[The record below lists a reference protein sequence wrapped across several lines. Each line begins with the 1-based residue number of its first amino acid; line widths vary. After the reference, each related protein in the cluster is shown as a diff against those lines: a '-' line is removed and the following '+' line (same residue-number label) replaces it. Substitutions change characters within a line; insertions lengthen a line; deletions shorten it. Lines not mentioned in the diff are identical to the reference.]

1 MQDAHESLE
10 SSGPAA
16 PDSPR
21 RHRSPA
27 LLRGILSP
35 VPAVSPIQDAVA
47 RVWGYDA
54 LRPMQAAAIAA
65 GVEGRDCLT
74 VLPTGG
80 GKSLCYQVPP
90 LVTGK
95 ATIVV
100 SPLIALMRDQVR
112 GLELNG
118 YPAAAIHS
126 GVDPDDA
133 KAILRK
139 LVQGEIN
146 LLLAAPERVVTA
158 GFKSFLASLADADRL
173 GAIAVDEAHCISQW
187 GHDFRPEYRR
197 LAELR
202 EVAPRVPFQ
211 AFTATA
217 TPRVREDI
225 VHQLNLG
232 KVGCP
237 GGRAEVLVG
246 TFDRPNLTYRVRARR
261 DAAEQTADAVRRHQ
275 RAGDGGG
282 AIVYCLSRKDTDE
295 LAASLSQLGLNAEAY
310 HAGLNEK
317 TRRDVEHRFSN
328 ETLDV
333 VVATVAFGMGIDR
346 SNVRLVVHA
355 TMPKSVEAYQQE
367 TGRAGRDGE
376 AAECLLLYS
385 PSDATRWERLIR
397 NSNAEMGADEEST
410 QAQMDLVRDMRRL
423 ISAMGCRHRM
433 LSEHFGQTYTPPTDR
448 GCGACDIC
456 LGETEA
462 EPDSKRIGQI
472 LLSTVARTGQRYGA
486 AHIADI
492 VRGADTERVRTAG
505 HDQLSVHAM
514 LKTHPKPAL
523 MSFIDQLVS
532 ADALERVVDGHFE
545 TLRFGQRGLAV
556 MKGEDPIALARPV
569 GTGTAK
575 AERRRRDRTPDA
587 APLSFDEKQLFERL
601 RQVRKELAEERA
613 VPPYVVFS
621 DATLRDLVRVRPGSL
636 EAMLDV
642 KGVGRAKL
650 EAFGETFLAA
660 LRD

>member
-1 MQDAHESLE
+1 M
-10 SSGPAA
+10 PATFD
-16 PDSPR
+16 P
-21 RHRSPA
+21 
-27 LLRGILSP
+27 IL
-35 VPAVSPIQDAVA
+35 DAVA
-47 RVWGYDA
+47 RVWGYDT
-54 LRPMQAAAIAA
+54 LRPMQSAAIAA

-126 GVDPDDA
+126 GIEPDEA
-133 KAILRK
+133 KDILRR
-139 LVQGEIN
+139 LVKGEIN
-146 LLLAAPERVVTA
+146 LVLAAPERVVTP

-202 EVAPRVPFQ
+202 EVAPRVPIQ

-217 TPRVREDI
+217 TPRVRDDI
-225 VHQLNLG
+225 VRQLNLG
-232 KVGCP
+232 RVGYDDGTP
-237 GGRAEVLVG
+237 EVLVG

-261 DAAEQTADAVRRHQ
+261 DAAEQTAEAVRNHQ

-282 AIVYCLSRKDTDE
+282 TIVYCLSRKDTE
-295 LAASLSQLGLNAEAY
+295 NLAEQLQKLRINAEAY

-328 ETLDV
+328 ETLDA

-376 AAECLLLYS
+376 PAECLLLYN

-397 NSNAEMGADEEST
+397 MSNAEQGADEEST
-410 QAQMDLVRDMRRL
+410 HAQLELVCEMRRV

-433 LSEHFGQTYTPPTDR
+433 LSEHFGQKYAPPSGQTN
-448 GCGACDIC
+448 CGACDVC

-462 EPDSKRIGQI
+462 EGDSKRIGRII
-472 LLSTVARTGQRYGA
+472 LSAIARTDQRYGA

-492 VRGADTERVRTAG
+492 LRGADTERLRQTG
-505 HDQLSVHAM
+505 HDQLSVYAL
-514 LKTHPKPAL
+514 LKDHRKAAIA
-523 MSFIDQLVS
+523 SFIDQLV
-532 ADALERVVDGHFE
+532 AAEALERVVDGHFE
-545 TLRFGQRGLAV
+545 TLRFGPRGMAV
-556 MKGEDPIALARPV
+556 MKGEETVALARPV

-575 AERRRRDRTPDA
+575 SERRRRDRAPDA
-587 APLSFDEKQLFERL
+587 APLSFDEKQLFEKL
-601 RQVRKELAEERA
+601 RQVRMEIATERA

-621 DATLRDLVRVRPGSL
+621 DATLRDLVRVRPDSL
-636 EAMLDV
+636 EKMLDV

-650 EAFGETFLAA
+650 EAFGETFLHA
-660 LRD
+660 LKD

>member
-1 MQDAHESLE
+1 
-10 SSGPAA
+10 
-16 PDSPR
+16 
-21 RHRSPA
+21 
-27 LLRGILSP
+27 
-35 VPAVSPIQDAVA
+35 
-47 RVWGYDA
+47 
-54 LRPMQAAAIAA
+54 MQAAAIAA

-90 LVTGK
+90 LVTGR
-95 ATIVV
+95 ATIVI

-126 GVDPDDA
+126 GVDHDEA
-133 KAILRK
+133 RAILRRV
-139 LVQGEIN
+139 VQGEIN
-146 LLLAAPERVVTA
+146 LALVAPERVVTP
-158 GFKSFLASLADADRL
+158 GFKAFLAALADAGRL

-217 TPRVREDI
+217 TPRVRDDI
-225 VHQLNLG
+225 VRQLKLG
-232 KVGCP
+232 RVGCDDGTP
-237 GGRAEVLVG
+237 EVLVG

-261 DAAEQTADAVRRHQ
+261 DAAEQTAEAVRNHQ

-282 AIVYCLSRKDTDE
+282 AIVYCLSRKDTE
-295 LAASLSQLGLNAEAY
+295 NLAEQLRTHRINAEAY
-310 HAGLNEK
+310 HAGLNER

-355 TMPKSVEAYQQE
+355 TMPKSIEAYQQE

-376 AAECLLLYS
+376 PAECLLLYN
-385 PSDATRWERLIR
+385 PTDATRWERLIR
-397 NSNAEMGADEEST
+397 ANADEQGADDEAT
-410 QAQMDLVRDMRRL
+410 QAQLGLVREMRRL

-433 LSEHFGQTYTPPTDR
+433 LSEHFGQAYTPPDGGAT
-448 GCGACDIC
+448 CGACDVC
-456 LGETEA
+456 LGETEPEA
-462 EPDSKRIGQI
+462 DARRIGQI
-472 LLSTVARTGQRYGA
+472 ILSCVARTDQRYGA
-486 AHIADI
+486 AHVID
-492 VRGADTERVRTAG
+492 VLRGADTERVRAAH
-505 HDQLSVHAM
+505 HDQLSVYGL
-514 LKTHPKPAL
+514 LKDHRKPAL
-523 MSFIDQLVS
+523 ASFIDQLVS
-532 ADALERVVDGHFE
+532 AEALERLVDGHFE
-545 TLRFGQRGLAV
+545 TLRFGPRGMPV
-556 MKGEDPIALARPV
+556 MKGEETVALARPV
-569 GTGTAK
+569 GTGSAK
-575 AERRRRDRTPDA
+575 AERRRRDRVPDA
-587 APLSFDEKQLFERL
+587 APLSFEEKQLFEKL

-621 DATLRDLVRVRPGSL
+621 DATLRDLVRVRPASL
-636 EAMLDV
+636 EAMLEV

-650 EAFGETFLAA
+650 EAFGDRFLGI
-660 LRD
+660 LTERE

>member
-1 MQDAHESLE
+1 MTT
-10 SSGPAA
+10 AA
-16 PDSPR
+16 PS
-21 RHRSPA
+21 
-27 LLRGILSP
+27 
-35 VPAVSPIQDAVA
+35 IQEAVA
-47 RVWGYDA
+47 RVWGFSE
-54 LRPMQAAAIAA
+54 LRPMQSAAIAA

-118 YPAAAIHS
+118 YAAAAIHS
-126 GVDPDDA
+126 GIDHDEARD
-133 KAILRK
+133 ILKR

-146 LLLAAPERVVTA
+146 LVLAAPERVVTP

-202 EVAPRVPFQ
+202 EVAPRVPMQ

-225 VHQLNLG
+225 VRQLKLG
-232 KVGCP
+232 RVGCDD
-237 GGRAEVLVG
+237 GKAEVLVG

-261 DAAEQTADAVRRHQ
+261 DAAEQAAEAVRTHQ

-282 AIVYCLSRKDTDE
+282 TIVYCLSRKDTE
-295 LAASLSQLGLNAEAY
+295 NLAGQLQKLRINAEAY

-355 TMPKSVEAYQQE
+355 TMPKSIEAYQQE

-376 AAECLLLYS
+376 PAECLLLYN

-397 NSNAEMGADEEST
+397 TSNAEQGADAEST
-410 QAQMDLVRDMRRL
+410 EAQLNLVREMRRL

-433 LSEHFGQTYTPPTDR
+433 LSEHFGQNYTPPP
-448 GCGACDIC
+448 GQAHCNACDVC
-456 LGETEA
+456 LGETEP
-462 EPDSKRIGQI
+462 EPDAKRIGRII
-472 LLSTVARTGQRYGA
+472 LSAVARTDQRYGA

-492 VRGADTERVRTAG
+492 LRGADTERIRGAG
-505 HDQLSVHAM
+505 HDGLSVYAL
-514 LKTHPKPAL
+514 LKDHRKAAL
-523 MSFIDQLVS
+523 ASFIDQLV
-532 ADALERVVDGHFE
+532 AAEALERVVDGHFE
-545 TLRFGQRGLAV
+545 TLRFGPRGVAV
-556 MKGEDPIALARPV
+556 MKGEETVPLARPV
-569 GTGTAK
+569 GTGSAK
-575 AERRRRDRTPDA
+575 SERRRRDRAPDA
-587 APLSFDEKQLFERL
+587 TPLSHDEKQLFEKL
-601 RQVRKELAEERA
+601 RQVRMEIATERA

-621 DATLRDLVRVRPGSL
+621 DATLRDLVRVRPASL
-636 EAMLDV
+636 DAMLEV

-650 EAFGETFLAA
+650 EAFGDTFLEA
-660 LRD
+660 LKD

>member
-1 MQDAHESLE
+1 M
-10 SSGPAA
+10 PTAA
-16 PDSPR
+16 
-21 RHRSPA
+21 
-27 LLRGILSP
+27 
-35 VPAVSPIQDAVA
+35 SPIQDAVR
-47 RVWGYDA
+47 RVWGFDE
-54 LRPMQAAAIAA
+54 LRPMQSAAIAA

-80 GKSLCYQVPP
+80 GKSLCYQAPP

-126 GVDPDDA
+126 GVNADDA
-133 KAILRK
+133 RAILRR

-173 GAIAVDEAHCISQW
+173 GAVAVDEAHCISQW

-202 EVAPRVPFQ
+202 EVAPRVPMQ

-225 VHQLNLG
+225 VRQLRLG
-232 KVGCP
+232 RVGYADGVP
-237 GGRAEVLVG
+237 EVLVG
-246 TFDRPNLTYRVRARR
+246 SFDRPNLTYRVRARR
-261 DAAEQTADAVRRHQ
+261 EGAGAAEQTAEAVRNHQ

-282 AIVYCLSRKDTDE
+282 AIVYCLSRKDTE
-295 LAASLSQLGLNAEAY
+295 NLAEQLRTLRINAEAY

-317 TRRDVEHRFSN
+317 VRRDVEHRFSN

-376 AAECLLLYS
+376 PAECLLLYN

-397 NSNAEMGADEEST
+397 NSNAEQGADDEAT
-410 QAQMDLVRDMRRL
+410 QAQIDLVRDMRRL
-423 ISAMGCRHRM
+423 ISSMGCRHRM
-433 LSEHFGQTYTPPTDR
+433 LSEHFGQAYTPPAGQAT
-448 GCGACDIC
+448 CNACDVC
-456 LGETEA
+456 LGETEQETDA
-462 EPDSKRIGQI
+462 KRIGQVI
-472 LLSTVARTGQRYGA
+472 LSAVARTNQRYGA
-486 AHIADI
+486 AHVVD
-492 VRGADTERVRTAG
+492 VLRGADTERVRSAG
-505 HDQLSVHAM
+505 HDKLSVYGM
-514 LKTHPKPAL
+514 LKDHRKPAL
-523 MSFIDQLVS
+523 ASFIDQLV
-532 ADALERVVDGHFE
+532 AAEALERFVDGHFE
-545 TLRFGQRGLAV
+545 TLRFGPRGLPV
-556 MKGEDPIALARPV
+556 MKGEETVPLARPV
-569 GTGTAK
+569 GTGSAK
-575 AERRRRDRTPDA
+575 SERRRRDRVPDA
-587 APLSFDEKQLFERL
+587 EPLSFDEKQLFEKL
-601 RQVRKELAEERA
+601 RQVRMEVATERA

-621 DATLRDLVRVRPGSL
+621 DATLRELARARPETL
-636 EAMLDV
+636 DAMLGV
-642 KGVGRAKL
+642 RGVGRAKL
-650 EAFGETFLAA
+650 EAFGEIFLDA

>member
-1 MQDAHESLE
+1 MTT
-10 SSGPAA
+10 AA
-16 PDSPR
+16 P
-21 RHRSPA
+21 A
-27 LLRGILSP
+27 
-35 VPAVSPIQDAVA
+35 IQDAVA
-47 RVWGYDA
+47 RVWGFSE
-54 LRPMQAAAIAA
+54 LRPMQSAAIAA
-65 GVEGRDCLT
+65 GVAGRDCLT

-126 GVDPDDA
+126 GIDA
-133 KAILRK
+133 EEARAILRR

-146 LLLAAPERVVTA
+146 LVLAAPERVVTP

-202 EVAPRVPFQ
+202 EVAPRVPMQ

-225 VHQLNLG
+225 VRQLNLG
-232 KVGCP
+232 RVGCDD
-237 GGRAEVLVG
+237 GKAEVLVG

-261 DAAEQTADAVRRHQ
+261 DAAEQTAEAVRTHQ

-282 AIVYCLSRKDTDE
+282 TIVYCLSRKDTE
-295 LAASLSQLGLNAEAY
+295 NLAEQLQKLRINAEAY

-355 TMPKSVEAYQQE
+355 TMPKSIEAYQQE

-376 AAECLLLYS
+376 PAECLLLYN

-397 NSNAEMGADEEST
+397 MSNAEMGADAEST
-410 QAQMDLVRDMRRL
+410 EAQLNLVREMRRL

-433 LSEHFGQTYTPPTDR
+433 LSEHFGQKYAPPE
-448 GCGACDIC
+448 GLAHCNACDVC

-462 EPDSKRIGQI
+462 EGDSKRIGQI
-472 LLSTVARTGQRYGA
+472 ILSAVARTNQRYGV
-486 AHIADI
+486 AHIVDI
-492 VRGADTERVRTAG
+492 LRGADTERVRAAR
-505 HDQLSVHAM
+505 HDQLTVYAL
-514 LKTHPKPAL
+514 LKDHRKPAL
-523 MSFIDQLVS
+523 ASFIDQLV
-532 ADALERVVDGHFE
+532 AAEALERVIDGHFE
-545 TLRFGQRGLAV
+545 TLRFGPRGVAV
-556 MKGEDPIALARPV
+556 MKGEETVPLARPV
-569 GTGTAK
+569 GTGSAK
-575 AERRRRDRTPDA
+575 SERRRRDHTPDA
-587 APLSFDEKQLFERL
+587 APLSFEEKQLFEKL
-601 RQVRKELAEERA
+601 RQVRMEIATERA

-621 DATLRDLVRVRPGSL
+621 DATLRELVRVRPESL
-636 EAMLDV
+636 DAMLEV
-642 KGVGRAKL
+642 KGIGRAKL
-650 EAFGETFLAA
+650 EAFGETFLHA
-660 LRD
+660 LKD